1 MELALKNLLTTL
13 SLNIATVLC
22 VSLTPAMVMA
32 QAAAPASA
40 AKKPAPPKPP
50 VKPVAKAPA
59 AKAPAPKVVV
69 AQPAWP
75 SQLAS
80 CKTEAGM
87 NPIKREMCVWKFC
100 KGNWGQGGCPEEAK
114 PNTNPTSN

>member
-1 MELALKNLLTTL
+1 MKNLLTTL
-13 SLNIATVLC
+13 TLTIAALLC
-22 VSLTPAMVMA
+22 VSLTPTMVMA

-59 AKAPAPKVVV
+59 AKAVA

-75 SQLAS
+75 AQLAS

-100 KGNWGQGGCPEEAK
+100 KGNWGQGGCPEESK
-114 PNTNPTSN
+114 PCTSQPSN

>member
-1 MELALKNLLTTL
+1 MKNLFTSLTFT
-13 SLNIATVLC
+13 IAALLC
-22 VSLTPAMVMA
+22 VGLTPTMVMA

-59 AKAPAPKVVV
+59 AKAPAAKAVA

-75 SQLAS
+75 AQLAS

-100 KGNWGQGGCPEEAK
+100 KGNWGQGGCPEESK
-114 PNTNPTSN
+114 PGTSQPSN

>member
-1 MELALKNLLTTL
+1 MKNLLTTFTL
-13 SLNIATVLC
+13 TIAALLC
-22 VSLTPAMVMA
+22 VSLTPTMVMA

-59 AKAPAPKVVV
+59 AKAPAAKAVA

-75 SQLAS
+75 AQLAS

-100 KGNWGQGGCPEEAK
+100 KGNWGQGGCPEESK
-114 PNTNPTSN
+114 PGTSQPSN